1 MVVVGSRQLDLFFQ
15 LCQGGCFGF
24 IFFGQFFLSQQVQ
37 CLVWVFGG
45 KGFLYCRFFVYGF
58 NCFGRGGF
66 RQGSQYVKVVVCKD
80 GVIVDVNWQGVE
92 IYILYVERLEDFV
105 DSFFV
110 CLYIEGMAYM
120 AYEVDFMW
128 IDFIVFVQY
137 LFVNMYFYYFV
148 YNKVFGI
155 V

>member
-1 MVVVGSRQLDLFFQ
+1 
-15 LCQGGCFGF
+15 
-24 IFFGQFFLSQQVQ
+24 
-37 CLVWVFGG
+37 
-45 KGFLYCRFFVYGF
+45 
-58 NCFGRGGF
+58 
-66 RQGSQYVKVVVCKD
+66 
-80 GVIVDVNWQGVE
+80 
-92 IYILYVERLEDFV
+92 
-105 DSFFV
+105 
-110 CLYIEGMAYM
+110 M